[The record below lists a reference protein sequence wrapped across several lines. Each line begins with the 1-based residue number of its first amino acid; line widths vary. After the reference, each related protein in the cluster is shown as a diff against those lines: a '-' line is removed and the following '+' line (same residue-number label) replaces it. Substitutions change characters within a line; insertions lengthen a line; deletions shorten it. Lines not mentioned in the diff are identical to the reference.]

1 MKGFKVG
8 KTLANVLTALGIGAV
23 VGLDVFDVGTDFA
36 EDKRLREMRVETR
49 VKVPGKIFKRKAVV
63 DGYGNVIHYGK
74 EGK

>member
-49 VKVPGKIFKRKAVV
+49 VKVGKIFKRKAVV